1 LTIVIVTAVTAPGW
15 SAIYSY
21 VDPRVCFHRRDCLAL
36 QAQLF
41 VGDAALEAAAASD
54 AAHIVQ
60 GSSGPH
66 VRMIQTALNLLDGAK
81 LEADGAYGGLTGAAA

>member
-1 LTIVIVTAVTAPGW
+1 LTTTIVTAVTAPGW

-21 VDPRVCFHRRDCLAL
+21 VDPRFVSIGGDCLAL
-36 QAQLF
+36 HSPLF
-41 VGDAALEAAAASD
+41 VSDSALEAAAASD

-66 VRMIQTALNLLDGAK
+66 VRKIQTALNLLDDAK